1 VDAQHAITDLDNE
14 LIMPLPIRRFAF
26 LAVAL
31 SLASPLMAQQD
42 RVPADGKAG
51 RKPLNLSLPRE
62 AIFPPGT
69 VTRQDPTLRDNLRAP
84 ARPDDASDKAES
96 GRAGRGQDGAA
107 DAPYGTGF
115 EARQRG
121 VGAGGFGG
129 APGGGQAGG
138 RSGAGRGR

>member
-1 VDAQHAITDLDNE
+1 
-14 LIMPLPIRRFAF
+14 MPLPIRRFAF

-42 RVPADGKAG
+42 RAPADGKAG

-62 AIFPPGT
+62 AVFPPGT

-96 GRAGRGQDGAA
+96 DQAGRRQDGAA

-121 VGAGGFGG
+121 FGSGGFGG
-129 APGGGQAGG
+129 SAGGSPGGG